1 MPITLEEMKKGMTD
15 KVAQQVVDT
24 FIRKS
29 QLLELLPFDNAVSP
43 SGGSTLTYAYRIE
56 QLEKKV
62 DKHNQVIDRVYK
74 LEKQD
79 AVHNE
84 EIKVANHRIEDLE
97 RLQEKST
104 SKK

>member
-1 MPITLEEMKKGMTD
+1 MKYYQEE
-15 KVAQQVVDT
+15 
-24 FIRKS
+24 
-29 QLLELLPFDNAVSP
+29 
-43 SGGSTLTYAYRIE
+43 
-56 QLEKKV
+56 
-62 DKHNQVIDRVYK
+62 KHNKQVRLIDRVYK